1 MLTSMKLLIGYDG
14 SACSDDAIADLS
26 RAGLP
31 GRVEATMV
39 SVAEVWPRMP
49 ASAYQPLDAAA
60 AAGMAPAVR
69 KAHALSAQAL
79 AEARESAAAGARRVR
94 ELFPGWTV
102 HTEVRGD
109 VPYRALVEV
118 AEHLRP
124 DLVVVGAHGRTDL
137 RRMILGSV
145 SQAVLTH
152 AGCSVRLGRRG
163 PGGDRAPGAPVK
175 VAVGVDGSVD
185 AAAAVS
191 AVASR
196 VWPAGSAA
204 LVLIAVDVPLSM
216 ALSGLGPPVGTLADD
231 EDLDGHAWARRT
243 AEAVEHELQDAGLA
257 PVSIVRTGDPKRLL
271 VEEARQWEADCIFV
285 GAQGHSRLEK
295 FLIGSVSAAVA
306 ARAHCS
312 VEVVRQ
318 G

>member
-1 MLTSMKLLIGYDG
+1 MLSSMKLLIGYDG
-14 SACSDDAIADLS
+14 SPCSDAAVSDL
-26 RAGLP
+26 RHAGLP
-31 GRVEATMV
+31 AQVEATVV
-39 SVAEVWPRMP
+39 SVADVWPQMP
-49 ASAYQPLDAAA
+49 PSAFAPLDPKAAA
-60 AAGMAPAVR
+60 AMSPAVR
-69 KAHALSAQAL
+69 KAHALCADAL
-79 AEARESAAAGARRVR
+79 AEARQTAAAGARKVR
-94 ELFPGWTV
+94 DLFPKWNV
-102 HTEVRGD
+102 HTDVRGD

-118 AEHLRP
+118 AEQSRP
-124 DLVVVGAHGRTDL
+124 DLIVVGAHGRSDL
-137 RRMILGSV
+137 RRLILGSV

-152 AGCSVRLGRRG
+152 AGCSVRIGRCG
-163 PGGDRAPGAPVK
+163 PDDARPADAPVR
-175 VAVGVDGSVD
+175 VAIGVDGSVD

-216 ALSGLGPPVGTLADD
+216 ALSGLGPPVGTLASG
-231 EDLDGHAWARRT
+231 EDLDGHAWAKRT
-243 AEAVEHELQDAGLA
+243 AEAVERELQEAGLA

-271 VEEARQWEADCIFV
+271 VEEAEKWRADCIFV
-285 GAQGHSRLEK
+285 GAKGHSRLEK
-295 FLIGSVSAAVA
+295 FMIGSVSAAVA